1 MRYICSMNKFLIIAV
16 FYFLFFKL
24 EAQEKR
30 DSIDIRYLEDQIY
43 FSLTYNILIEKP
55 SLIAQN
61 GFSGGISIGFIKDLP
76 INKKRTFGLGLGLGY
91 NYDVYIQNLKITREN
106 QSTLFGIAQDY
117 KINRFRLSRIEI
129 PIELRWRNSTPQKY
143 KFFRVYT
150 GVKFSYIVSSKTEF
164 TDITETI
171 ITNNIPE
178 FNKIQ
183 YGLTLAAGY
192 GTWNLYIY
200 YGLNPFFKD
209 AQLNGEN
216 LNLKDLAIG
225 LKFYIM

>member
-1 MRYICSMNKFLIIAV
+1 MRYICSMNKIVIIICLC
-16 FYFLFFKL
+16 FLFSKL
-24 EAQEKR
+24 EAQVKN
-30 DSIDIRYLEDQIY
+30 DAIDLKYLEDQIY
-43 FSLTYNILIEKP
+43 LSFTYNILINKP
-55 SLIAQN
+55 NTITQN
-61 GFSGGISIGFIKDLP
+61 GFSGGVSIGFIKDVP
-76 INKKRTFGLGLGLGY
+76 INKKRTFGLGFGLGY
-91 NYDVYIQNLKITREN
+91 NYDVYIQNLKITKEN
-106 QSTLFGIAQDY
+106 QSTLFKIAQDY
-117 KINRFRLSRIEI
+117 KINRFRLSKIEV

-150 GVKFSYIVSSKTEF
+150 GMKFSYVVSSKTKF
-164 TDITETI
+164 IDITETI
-171 ITNNIPE
+171 TTKNIPE
-178 FNKIQ
+178 FNRIQ

-216 LNLKDLAIG
+216 LNLKDLTIG